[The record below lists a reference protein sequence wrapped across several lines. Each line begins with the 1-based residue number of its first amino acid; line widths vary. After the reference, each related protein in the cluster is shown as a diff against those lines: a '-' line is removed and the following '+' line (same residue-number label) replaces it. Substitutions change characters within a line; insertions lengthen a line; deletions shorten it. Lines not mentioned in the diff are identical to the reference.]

1 MAGGKV
7 WLRCF
12 LAFSRELQGAAGSVS
27 RSYGALDCLW
37 NRLVT
42 AGSPSP
48 SPSPGPG
55 AGGGVGADAG
65 SGQKVGV
72 CAGASC
78 RPSASTFTSTSFTSP
93 S

>member
-1 MAGGKV
+1 MGQTGTGPTDSRRLPSMQGWSKAPTQEHGGRQREQGKMAGGKV

-42 AGSPSP
+42 A
-48 SPSPGPG
+48 
-55 AGGGVGADAG
+55 AA
-65 SGQKVGV
+65 
-72 CAGASC
+72 C
-78 RPSASTFTSTSFTSP
+78 R
-93 S
+93 